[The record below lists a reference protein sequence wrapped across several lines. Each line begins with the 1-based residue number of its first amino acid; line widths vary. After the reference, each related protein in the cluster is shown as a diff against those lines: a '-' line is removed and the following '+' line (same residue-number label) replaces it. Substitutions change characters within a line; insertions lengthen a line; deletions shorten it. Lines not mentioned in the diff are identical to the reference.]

1 MKQCSCSE
9 DAWEGSQKIKEP
21 ASKTNTL
28 PLTASLWESA
38 HRGSAQQQIN
48 TKFALA
54 YALGLSASV
63 PLYSI

>member
-54 YALGLSASV
+54 YA
-63 PLYSI
+63 